1 MKNKTIFSD
10 FRAALKTDLLSGFLV
25 SLIALPLSLGIAAA
39 SGFPPIMG
47 VMTAIVGGIIVTFFM
62 GAEATIKGPAAGLIV
77 ILAGSV
83 AAFKDLTHDPDLAW
97 KLTAAVVVVAG
108 LIQIVLGFLKVA
120 KLVEFFPVSAVH
132 GMLAAIG
139 LIIIVKQLPVALGDE
154 PTLNKGKDI
163 IGMILNIPLDI
174 THETTQIAIIG
185 IVSIAILFSWTFI
198 KNSFLTKVP
207 AAFIV
212 LVVGIILGQVFD
224 LGRAELTD
232 IKPLVKMDP
241 VKLNFNANFSVF
253 NPEYLSIFIKFTIMM
268 VLIGSLESL
277 LSAKA
282 IDLID
287 PEKRKSNLTKDFWSV
302 GIGNTIAGFLGG
314 LPMISEIVRSSANL
328 SYGGRRRWAN
338 FFHGCFLLL
347 YALILYPFI
356 NMVPMASLG
365 AMMIFAGYRLA
376 SPKEFSKTYNIG
388 WEQLT
393 IFVGTIIITLSTD
406 LLIGVFSGIAI
417 KIILQ
422 IIMGVPFKH
431 YFGLKTLVED
441 KGENHFTIHMLS
453 SGLFTTYLGLEK
465 IVHTLPASSSLRLDV
480 SKATYIDHTFM
491 EKLHELSKEHIQNGG
506 SFQIIGMDKLHGK
519 SQHPHSARKLIATK

>member
-1 MKNKTIFSD
+1 MKNKNIFSD

-47 VMTAIVGGIIVTFFM
+47 VITAIVGGVIVTFFM
-62 GAEATIKGPAAGLIV
+62 GSEPTIKGPAAGLIV

-83 AAFKDLTHDPDLAW
+83 AAFKDLTSDPELAW
-97 KLTAAVVVVAG
+97 KLTAAIVVVAG
-108 LIQIVLGFLKVA
+108 LIQILLGFLKVA

-139 LIIIVKQLPVALGDE
+139 LIIMVKQLPVALGDE

-163 IGMILNIPLDI
+163 IGMIMNIPLDI
-174 THETTQIAIIG
+174 THETMQIAIIG
-185 IVSIAILFSWTFI
+185 VVSLIILFGWTFI
-198 KNSFLTKVP
+198 KGGFLKKVP

-212 LVVGIILGQVFD
+212 LVVGIILGQVFN
-224 LGRAELTD
+224 LSRPELAG
-232 IKPLVKMDP
+232 IKPLVKMDAIS
-241 VKLNFNANFSVF
+241 LHMNADFSVF
-253 NPEYLSIFIKFTIMM
+253 NKEYLGIFIKFTIMM

-287 PEKRKSNLTKDFWSV
+287 PEKRKSNLHKDFWSV
-302 GIGNTIAGFLGG
+302 GIGNTVAGFLGG

-338 FFHGCFLLL
+338 FFHGLFLLT
-347 YALILYPFI
+347 YALVLYPFI

-393 IFVGTIIITLSTD
+393 IFVGTIVITLATD
-406 LLIGVFSGIAI
+406 LLVGVFSGIAI

-422 IIMGVPFKH
+422 LIMGVPFGH
-431 YFGLKTLVED
+431 YFGLKADT
-441 KGENHFTIHMLS
+441 ENTGANAFTILLKS
-453 SGLFTTYLGLEK
+453 SGLFTTFLGLEK
-465 IVHTLPASSSLRLDV
+465 RVNELPKDSAITIDV
-480 SKATYIDHTFM
+480 SNAKFLDHSFN
-491 EKLHELSKEHIQNGG
+491 EKLHELSKDHIATGG
-506 SFQIIGMDKLHGK
+506 QFKVVGMDKLTGN
-519 SQHPHSARKLIATK
+519 SNHPHASRKLIVN